1 MAENSKKTKKLIS
14 IDANRIEL
22 GVGSFGN
29 VFKGKYKGRPVAVKR
44 VLLQNWS
51 KNEEENMLKLEHPN
65 IIKLLHCE
73 SDKDFRYYAL
83 ELCAASLDKLFL
95 DSNHPQK
102 YDGPMPRHIEVFHQ
116 LASGLEDIHS
126 KKLIHRD
133 IKPKNIL
140 ISLPTAGKNEE
151 ITIKWAD
158 FGLSRTVNERGTFTM
173 KSGIKGTKKWLA
185 PEILKLLKT
194 GQEGRGDVRGDV
206 FALALVFGYLLLDG
220 QHLYG
225 STKNKGEIIKNVI
238 DGKPINMQKIDEKLR
253 GLYEDELLQ
262 KMLKDD
268 PTERM
273 TSTQVVDQL
282 KSIKEKLATKEN
294 ELRRLCADDSTI
306 TESSKRKSEEPHPDE
321 NEHKKSG

>member
-1 MAENSKKTKKLIS
+1 
-14 IDANRIEL
+14 
-22 GVGSFGN
+22 
-29 VFKGKYKGRPVAVKR
+29 
-44 VLLQNWS
+44 
-51 KNEEENMLKLEHPN
+51 
-65 IIKLLHCE
+65 
-73 SDKDFRYYAL
+73 
-83 ELCAASLDKLFL
+83 
-95 DSNHPQK
+95 
-102 YDGPMPRHIEVFHQ
+102 MPRHIEVFQQ
-116 LASGLEDIHS
+116 LASGLEHIHS
-126 KKLIHRD
+126 KNLIHRD

-140 ISLPTAGKNEE
+140 ISLRTAGENEE

-194 GQEGRGDVRGDV
+194 GQEGRGDVRSDV
-206 FALALVFGYLLLDG
+206 FALALVFGYLFLDG

-225 STKNKGEIIKNVI
+225 STQIKGEITKNVI

-282 KSIKEKLATKEN
+282 KSIKEKLAMKEN
-294 ELRRLCADDSTI
+294 ELRRLCADDSQLELAEKMEDLIRLGIDVGAKDENGKSALDYLYESSSRNPNQHIDNAIQILKDATI
-306 TESSKRKSEEPHPDE
+306 TRSSKRKSEEPHPDE